1 YEKQRT
7 NNKRQKIMNT
17 FRYPI
22 VIEKGKYSYAAYCPD
37 FPGCVA
43 TAKTIEEVQ
52 QQLSE
57 ALVSHFE
64 SLKENN
70 QPIPVPKSKLGYIDI
85 QVEIQAS

>member
-1 YEKQRT
+1 
-7 NNKRQKIMNT
+7 MNT

-22 VIEKGKYSYAAYCPD
+22 VIEKAKYSYAAYCPD

-57 ALVSHFE
+57 ALISHFA
-64 SLKENN
+64 SLKESDL
-70 QPIPVPKSKLGYIDI
+70 PIPIPKSQLGYIDI